1 MTSDTGANMWL
12 ATVVLLASLSRGWSD
27 CFFPF
32 EYHGTYAVQRAPN
45 EYSEVMIEINK
56 MLPYGACHTRVDN
69 NLILQDMS
77 NGCLRC
83 FHLAIR
89 SANVLQLHTRDPQSS
104 CATHIDSTLKLCPTV
119 EEMSSL
125 RTTANSTVH
134 ELMLYKVR
142 SPTNEEHKH
151 PVYCPISGRFS
162 FSYDIDDGTES
173 VTECANSDSQI
184 SNCPLG
190 FGLHLNF
197 NGCSFRPNLNMT
209 FECLGDWRDSSGNSF
224 VALLDTGAAD
234 DKRPRYRC
242 AMYRKE
248 ASTGRIYVA
257 LSSDSSCH
265 RHLESATRG
274 YERLVLQP
282 ADTRPWPLAV
292 RQATC
297 TLPDWA
303 QGVWQHSHVDG
314 DTMVYKDA
322 KNFKT
327 HTTRCVAQHDQEK
340 FVIYSRS
347 QCGEESYKCIWLK
360 YRGTNVMEFQIG
372 SSPSDKADDDL
383 CADHWFLETDWIT
396 QGKEKPM
403 EESPCPVSGEYQG
416 VIPDT
421 DDQLGA
427 KLYSDCSSPGIMFY
441 SVLSRGNHSHIY
453 EEREY
458 RCLGT
463 WHEGDVMYTYTQRR
477 DVLLYECFAGRV
489 MADGRV
495 FIGEAG
501 TDESCRRRID
511 PTRTG
516 MLIDQIAPCYS
527 TEETGGEPRKSSIP
541 PPLPVPTQTAD
552 TTPELPRRRPD
563 RPASTD
569 RPPWDP
575 ITARPGDEDDS
586 GAGGSGGGGGSGA
599 GGLQGLPAA
608 LLAGS
613 VLVVALLR
621 L

>member
-1 MTSDTGANMWL
+1 MEGDRMWL
-12 ATVVLLASLSRGWSD
+12 MAIALLSLLGSGFSE
-27 CFFPF
+27 CYFPF
-32 EYHGTYAVQRAPN
+32 EYHGTYAVQSAEN
-45 EYSEVMIEINK
+45 KYSEVLIEINQI
-56 MLPYGACHTRVDN
+56 LPYGVCHARVGN
-69 NLILQDMS
+69 NLILRDES

-104 CATHIDSTLKLCPTV
+104 CATHIDNTFKLCPTV
-119 EEMSSL
+119 EEMSSP
-125 RTTANSTVH
+125 AKMEESHVH
-134 ELMLYKVR
+134 ELMMYKVKTR
-142 SPTNEEHKH
+142 TNEPHEH

-197 NGCSFRPNLNMT
+197 NGCAFRPNFNMT
-209 FECLGDWRDSSGNSF
+209 FQCLGDWEDSNGNNF
-224 VALLDTGAAD
+224 MALLDTEASD
-234 DKRPRYRC
+234 EKRPRYRC

-248 ASTGRIYVA
+248 AGTGRIYVA

-282 ADTRPWPLAV
+282 ADSRPWPLAV

-347 QCGEESYKCIWLK
+347 QCGEEVYNCVWLK
-360 YRGTNVMEFQIG
+360 RRGTNVLEFQLG
-372 SSPSDKADDDL
+372 LSPANEPTDDM
-383 CADHWFLETDWIT
+383 CEPHQFLETSWIT
-396 QGKEKPM
+396 QGRKQIHQEA
-403 EESPCPVSGEYQG
+403 SCPVAGEYEG
-416 VIPDT
+416 VIPET
-421 DDQLGA
+421 GDQLCA
-427 KLYSDCSSPGIMFY
+427 KLYSDCNNPDIMFY
-441 SVLSRGNHSHIY
+441 TVISCENASDIY

-477 DVLLYECFAGRV
+477 DVLSYECFAGRV

-501 TDESCRRRID
+501 TDDSCRRRID

-516 MLIDQIAPCYS
+516 MLINRIDTCNSDINTLIP
-527 TEETGGEPRKSSIP
+527 TTP
-541 PPLPVPTQTAD
+541 PPPPPPSRRTRPPTAPTRRLPPAPTKAR
-552 TTPELPRRRPD
+552 TTPWPVTQRTTTRP
-563 RPASTD
+563 
-569 RPPWDP
+569 WKP
-575 ITARPGDEDDS
+575 ITARPGQ
-586 GAGGSGGGGGSGA
+586 GSGSGA
-599 GGLQGLPAA
+599 VRASLSTLALVLAA
-608 LLAGS
+608 AT
-613 VLVVALLR
+613 ALLR